1 MPDGATI
8 ATYLRSEHPALRLP
22 TRDEHCVGDVHTA
35 AIRRLL
41 IPERVKGPG
50 PVSVRKSPLVNEGRV
65 VHHAVRRHARPR
77 NPNAAPLALRHRAT
91 APART
96 VVCLRSPRHPS
107 PHTPAACSSAPPSRR
122 RSCSVRQRRAT
133 APLPRSASTPRGR
146 GAHSAPPPRTLASAT
161 LPCAATARH
170 RRGRCRAKFEAR
182 RAPRMEERPQ
192 AEI

>member
-1 MPDGATI
+1 MPGVPDGATI

-41 IPERVKGPG
+41 IPKRVKGPG

-107 PHTPAACSSAPPSRR
+107 PHTPAACSSAPARSTEPASGSRR
-122 RSCSVRQRRAT
+122 GEA
-133 APLPRSASTPRGR
+133 RG
-146 GAHSAPPPRTLASAT
+146 PPPGSSGSPEGAPSTSSTQNGRLSRQQAR
-161 LPCAATARH
+161 CAA
-170 RRGRCRAKFEAR
+170 
-182 RAPRMEERPQ
+182 APDCVLELDPLLRN
-192 AEI
+192 